1 MQSQPLRIG
10 THIIATSSA
19 GEVVEGDELVI
30 VAFLTKKH
38 ATCDI
43 RVRICEGQYEGNI
56 VGWKSE
62 NSFLP
67 GDACVLPL
75 APCGQCD
82 TQSHLIQDYLCHEC
96 RQSQEVDR
104 QIE

>member
-19 GEVVEGDELVI
+19 GEVAEGDELVI
-30 VAFLTKKH
+30 VAFQSFN
-38 ATCDI
+38 CDI
-43 RVRICEGQYEGNI
+43 RVRICNGQYQGNV

-62 NSFLP
+62 NSFIS

-82 TQSHLIQDYLCHEC
+82 TQSYLVQDYLCHEC
-96 RQSQEVDR
+96 RQSQEVDG
-104 QIE
+104 